1 MKSIK
6 KALALAL
13 LAGGSMFAQTRFSIG
28 IGIGTPAP
36 RYYAPRAYAVAPVY
50 DPYYMPPAPGPGY
63 TWIAGYWGPRRAW
76 VPGYWRAP
84 VYGRRVYA
92 APRYYVRGHVY
103 RR

>member
-36 RYYAPRAYAVAPVY
+36 RYYAPRAYVAPVY

-63 TWIAGYWGPRRAW
+63 TWIAGSWGPRRAW